1 MNLKD
6 HQKWLIDFYQQ
17 RHWYQYSPFIRLNFL
32 TEETGELSRAIRAI
46 EIGRDHPGEKQAGT
60 SALRANLT
68 EELAAVLD
76 QVLIISAKFG
86 IDPETLLAQSEHKL
100 QARFKDELKHRS

>member
-32 TEETGELSRAIRAI
+32 TEETAI

-68 EELAAVLD
+68 EELADVLD

>member
-6 HQKWLIDFYQQ
+6 HHQWLIDFYER

-46 EIGRDHPGEKQAGT
+46 EIGRDHPGEERPDQ
-60 SALRANLT
+60 SALRENLT
-68 EELAAVLD
+68 EELADVLD
-76 QVLIISAKFG
+76 QVLIISAKFD
-86 IDPETLLAQSEHKL
+86 INPETLLLYSEHKL
-100 QARFKDELKHRS
+100 QGRFKDELNP